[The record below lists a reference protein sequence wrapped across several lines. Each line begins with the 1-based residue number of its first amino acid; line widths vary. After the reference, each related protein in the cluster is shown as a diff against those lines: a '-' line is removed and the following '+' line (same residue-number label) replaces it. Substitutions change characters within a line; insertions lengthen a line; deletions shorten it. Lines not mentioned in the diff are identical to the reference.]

1 MIVNYGRT
9 GGRRPPPD
17 NEGLRIEDD
26 GSFTMWRSISPA
38 IGRFAGKLEPGELTK
53 IKKEVQAAAATGD
66 LTKQPARDGSAEGID
81 IAGARATL
89 GSNDYAEGPWGVLIE
104 HLRTLLGELI
114 SKPQAAVGLDVKPDG
129 TSARLIH
136 LGEKPLAV
144 DLSNLSVRAV
154 LWGPGYRKLGDWNS
168 NEDNGSAAPSGP
180 AQVEAAGSWSAPLP
194 FAHGFTLGKN
204 KVLHVYVNFAASE
217 NGVRSDVTAQ
227 HTPPIPES

>member
-1 MIVNYGRT
+1 
-9 GGRRPPPD
+9 
-17 NEGLRIEDD
+17 LRIEDD

-38 IGRFAGKLEPGELTK
+38 IGRFAGTLAPAELSK
-53 IKKEVQAAAATGD
+53 IKTEVQAAAATGD
-66 LTKQPARDGSAEGID
+66 LTKPPARDGSVEGID

-104 HLRTLLGELI
+104 HLRKLLGELI

-129 TSARLIH
+129 TSARLVH
-136 LGEKPLAV
+136 MGEKPLAV

-194 FAHGFTLGKN
+194 FAHGFALGKN
-204 KVLHVYVNFAASE
+204 KVLHVYVNFAVAE
-217 NGVRSDVTAQ
+217 NGKRSDVTAQ

>member
-38 IGRFAGKLEPGELTK
+38 IGRFAGTLAPAELSK
-53 IKKEVQAAAATGD
+53 IKTEVQAAAATGD
-66 LTKQPARDGSAEGID
+66 LTKPPARDGSVEGID

-104 HLRTLLGELI
+104 HLRKLLGELI

-129 TSARLIH
+129 TSARLVH
-136 LGEKPLAV
+136 MGEKPLAV

-194 FAHGFTLGKN
+194 FGHGFALGKN
-204 KVLHVYVNFAASE
+204 KVLHVYVNFAVAE
-217 NGVRSDVTAQ
+217 NGKRSDVTAQ